1 MAKST
6 ILTCAVTGNL
16 TQPDMNEHLPITPRQ
31 IADSALEAAEAGAA
45 AVHIHVRDPLTGA
58 PSMDLAHYKAC
69 VDRIRD
75 VNSALIINLTT
86 GPGGRFQPSDED
98 PKVAGPRTNLTHAW
112 RRVEHVTALRP
123 DVASLDLN
131 TMTFGREVV
140 INTPQSVRDMAAA
153 MYEAGVMP
161 ELELFDTGDIGLA
174 KDLFAEGALR
184 TPAVASLVLG
194 IKYGMPA
201 TPEAMLFARSQLPD
215 GTVGVSH
222 GRPILASGRQRADRH
237 GGHGAPQPGP
247 QMPEQCR
254 AGGKGALDRRKSRW
268 DAGDSRRSALTPGPS
283 PDECVQVNTMR
294 KSCRDCRR

>member
-1 MAKST
+1 MARTT

-16 TQPDMNEHLPITPRQ
+16 TQPDMNAHLPITPRQ
-31 IADSALEAAEAGAA
+31 IADSALEAAEA
-45 AVHIHVRDPLTGA
+45 VHIHVRDPATGA

-69 VDRIRD
+69 VDRIRE

-98 PKVAGPRTNLTHAW
+98 PRVAGPRTNLTHAW
-112 RRVEHVTALRP
+112 RRVEHVVALKP

-153 MYEAGVMP
+153 MYEAGVAP

-174 KDLFAEGALR
+174 KDLFAEGALKR
-184 TPAVASLVLG
+184 PATASLVLG
-194 IKYGMPA
+194 IKYGLPA

-215 GTVGVSH
+215 DLEWSAFGT
-222 GRPILASGRQRADRH
+222 GRSAFPMVAQSWLL
-237 GGHGAPQPGP
+237 GGNVRIG
-247 QMPEQCR
+247 MEDTVR
-254 AGGKGALDRRKSRW
+254 LDRDRKCRSNAELVEKARW
-268 DAGDSRRSALTPGPS
+268 IVEQLGGTLATADEARARLSLPRTNARSLAA
-283 PDECVQVNTMR
+283 
-294 KSCRDCRR
+294 

>member
-31 IADSALEAAEAGAA
+31 IADSALEAADAGAA

-69 VDRIRD
+69 VDRIRE

-98 PKVAGPRTNLTHAW
+98 PRVAGPRTNLTHAW
-112 RRVEHVTALRP
+112 RRVEHVTALKP

-131 TMTFGREVV
+131 TMTFGREIV
-140 INTPQSVRDMAAA
+140 INTPQSVREMAAA
-153 MYEAGVMP
+153 MYEAGVLP
-161 ELELFDTGDIGLA
+161 ELELFDTGDITLA

-184 TPAVASLVLG
+184 LPAAASLVLG
-194 IKYGMPA
+194 IKYGLPA
-201 TPEAMLFARSQLPD
+201 TPEAMMFARSQLPD
-215 GTVGVSH
+215 GLEWSAFGTGRWAFPMVAQSWLLGGNVRIGMEDTVRLSQDRKCRSNAELVEKARWIVENLG
-222 GRPILASGRQRADRH
+222 GTLASADEARARLRLPKTN
-237 GGHGAPQPGP
+237 GFRLA
-247 QMPEQCR
+247 
-254 AGGKGALDRRKSRW
+254 A
-268 DAGDSRRSALTPGPS
+268 
-283 PDECVQVNTMR
+283 
-294 KSCRDCRR
+294 